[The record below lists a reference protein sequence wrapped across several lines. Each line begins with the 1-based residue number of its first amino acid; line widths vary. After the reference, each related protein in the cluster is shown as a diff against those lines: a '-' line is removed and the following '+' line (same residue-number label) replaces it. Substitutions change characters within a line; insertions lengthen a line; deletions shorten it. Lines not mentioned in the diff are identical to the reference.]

1 MIKYRSA
8 IVGVGGRAR
17 MHALAYKLIS
27 RGELVACCARTDGR
41 REAFAAEFGI
51 PGYADAAEMIRA
63 EKPDL
68 VHLVTPPSTRIELMT
83 LVDALGVPACIV
95 EKPIATE
102 ARDWQA
108 LVALEA
114 QTGTKFGVGAQ
125 FRYHPD
131 LTRCREALR
140 SGRLGAVRFLDA
152 SAVGTICDQG
162 VHVVDWAMSL
172 IDDAPPVRVFGA
184 ASGADNLSHAKHPSP
199 DTTVAQLLFGNGVYG
214 MWNLGYSAPRVLDDP
229 AYYKHCRVAAYAER
243 GHVLYEEFGRWEIV
257 SPEGVERGHADDCRY
272 GGDQGWIAGNHRAQA
287 NLTEAMYDWMEDG
300 GKPVGT
306 NLKRAL
312 QQWNAVLGLY
322 ASTVSRRPVDLP
334 FAPPEDLWEQ
344 LVRALAPES

>member
-1 MIKYRSA
+1 MPTYRCV
-8 IVGVGGRAR
+8 IVGTGGRAR

-27 RGELVACCARTDGR
+27 RGELVACCARNDPR

-51 PGYADAAEMIRA
+51 PWYADAAEMIRK
-63 EKPDL
+63 ERPDL
-68 VHLVTPPSTRIELMT
+68 VHLVTPPSTRVELMT
-83 LVDALGVPACIV
+83 LVDDLGVPACIV

-102 ARDWQA
+102 ARDWVA

-114 QTGTKFGVGAQ
+114 RTATKFGVGAQ

-140 SGRLGAVRFLDA
+140 SGQLGAVRTLDA

-162 VHVVDWAMSL
+162 VHVIDWAMSL
-172 IDDAPPVRVFGA
+172 IEDAPPVRVFGA
-184 ASGADNLSHAKHPSP
+184 ASGAENLAHAKHPSP

-214 MWNLGYSAPRVLDDP
+214 TWTLGYSAPRVLDDP

-257 SPEGVERGHADDCRY
+257 SPQGIERGHADDCRY
-272 GGDQGWIAGNHRAQA
+272 GPDRGWIAGNHRAQA
-287 NLTEAMYDWMEDG
+287 SLTEAMYDWLEDEDE
-300 GKPVGT
+300 PVGT

-322 ASTVSRRPVDLP
+322 ASTVWRRPVDLP
-334 FAPPEDLWEQ
+334 LKPVDDLWKRLE
-344 LVRALAPES
+344 RALIET

>member
-1 MIKYRSA
+1 
-8 IVGVGGRAR
+8 

-27 RGELVACCARTDGR
+27 RGELVACCARTDAR

-68 VHLVTPPSTRIELMT
+68 VHLVTPPSTRVELMT

-114 QTGTKFGVGAQ
+114 RTGTKFGVGAQ

-140 SGRLGAVRFLDA
+140 SGQLGAVRFLDA

-162 VHVVDWAMSL
+162 VHVVDWAMSADRRRAAGPRL
-172 IDDAPPVRVFGA
+172 WRGQRGRKPEPRQAPQP
-184 ASGADNLSHAKHPSP
+184 
-199 DTTVAQLLFGNGVYG
+199 
-214 MWNLGYSAPRVLDDP
+214 
-229 AYYKHCRVAAYAER
+229 
-243 GHVLYEEFGRWEIV
+243 GH
-257 SPEGVERGHADDCRY
+257 
-272 GGDQGWIAGNHRAQA
+272 
-287 NLTEAMYDWMEDG
+287 DG
-300 GKPVGT
+300 GPTAFQQRRVRHVEPG
-306 NLKRAL
+306 LQRAEGARRPGLLQALPRGGLHGARPRAL
-312 QQWNAVLGLY
+312 
-322 ASTVSRRPVDLP
+322 
-334 FAPPEDLWEQ
+334 
-344 LVRALAPES
+344 